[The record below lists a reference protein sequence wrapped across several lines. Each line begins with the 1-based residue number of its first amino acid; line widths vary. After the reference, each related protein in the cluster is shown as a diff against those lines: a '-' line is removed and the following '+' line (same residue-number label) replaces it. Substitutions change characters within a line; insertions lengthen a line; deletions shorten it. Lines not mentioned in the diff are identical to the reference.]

1 MFVRHRMTPNPVTV
15 GPQEMLAAAQEKMT
29 AGRFR
34 HVPVLQEERLI
45 GILTDRDIRRHVGS
59 EERTKV
65 SAAMTETPLSVSPS
79 TTVEDATQLMLKHQI
94 SGLPVLENGKLVGI
108 ITTSDIL
115 KVFLE
120 MTGASVENSFRINVL
135 AKDGGSVA
143 EASRLVT
150 EAGGEV
156 LGVGTYTDPAEQ
168 QRVFFLRA
176 RGIDSGAASTAL
188 QHKGY
193 TVLNV
198 H

>member
-1 MFVRHRMTPNPVTV
+1 
-15 GPQEMLAAAQEKMT
+15 
-29 AGRFR
+29 
-34 HVPVLQEERLI
+34 
-45 GILTDRDIRRHVGS
+45 
-59 EERTKV
+59 
-65 SAAMTETPLSVSPS
+65 
-79 TTVEDATQLMLKHQI
+79 
-94 SGLPVLENGKLVGI
+94 
-108 ITTSDIL
+108 
-115 KVFLE
+115 